1 MKTRWW
7 HLLIWLFLLGIL
19 SCGEDPEADFSIKN
33 FSLGTVEPEYTE
45 ESETTVE
52 TALDGFF
59 HDSAAAGIGYSSNS
73 TSGTTDSTGKFTY
86 VPGERIQF
94 KVGDILLGE
103 TQGSA
108 MLTPVNLVENGTA
121 DTPAVAN
128 ISAFLQ
134 TLDSDGDPTNGINI
148 SKEVVQAIVSSE
160 QSINFNVD
168 SSVFSENVAV
178 QSVIAAVAK
187 VTAATGGRQ
196 NLVPPAQA
204 IAHLN
209 ETIASIR
216 DKLVGFTVSK
226 ISGSTTE
233 AGGTATFSIKLKS
246 QPLNDVTLEISSSDT
261 TEGSVHPSTLTLTA
275 NNFNAEN
282 LITVTGVDDKIKDG
296 DVTYTIKF
304 SPASSLDSLY
314 NGLDPDDVIVVNT
327 DDETAGVTVVTT
339 DNTTTEAGDTG
350 AFTVKLNSQPI
361 SDVTITVTSGDTT
374 EGTVSP
380 ATLTFTSANYVAT
393 QTVTVTGVDD
403 STVDGNIAY
412 SVKMSASSSDTNYNG
427 ITISS
432 VFLTNTDDETAGFTI
447 STISGNTTE
456 AGVQATFT
464 VKLNSQPYYDVSIPV
479 SSSDTT
485 EGTVSP
491 SSLTFTTS
499 NWNANQTVTVTGVED
514 SLADGSQSYSI
525 VLGAVTS
532 SDSGYN
538 GLNPVDVSVTNT
550 DNDSVGFTVSIIS
563 GNTTELGGQ
572 ATFTVK
578 LNSQPTADVT
588 IPVSSSSTSEGTV
601 STAALTFTTSNWN
614 TNQTVTVTGVDDVA
628 QDGNIAYYI
637 ILGIVTSSDS
647 NYNGLNPNDVSVT
660 NLDNDNNEVAPTVTA
675 ASVTF
680 TDTDGRWELLGGDVT
695 ISKASSESTLT
706 HYVLYWGS
714 NSTTKQSG
722 TAITELAV
730 SGSSTYTYTFS
741 ANTALP
747 STASYL
753 LVYSKNT
760 YGESASLVSVSIT
773 DMMALPDTGQTS
785 SSTTTFGEDP
795 DYLINAPSYTD
806 NSNGTITDNVT
817 GLMWQ
822 KENDNQKYTW
832 SGAGSYCEGLTLG
845 GYADWRLPTKKEL
858 MSIIHNGTYN
868 PAVNTTYFPNT
879 NSSYYW
885 SSSTSAK
892 YTSRAWGVD
901 FDGFGVGH
909 SDKTGSRYVRCVRGG
924 QSGIWSLDY
933 LASAGTVLDKPRGL
947 LWQQADDGISRTWE
961 GALSY
966 CEGLDLGGYSDWRLP
981 NIKELESIT
990 DDTRANPVI
999 NVTYFPTTKSSV
1011 YWSSSAHAFNT
1022 SNAAWLVLFDIGNL
1036 GYGDKAGRNYVRCV
1050 RGGQ

>member
-7 HLLIWLFLLGIL
+7 TLLIWLFLFVIL

-33 FSLGTVEPEYTE
+33 FSRGTVEPEYTE

-380 ATLTFTSANYVAT
+380 ATLTFTSANYAAT

-491 SSLTFTTS
+491 ASLTFTTS
-499 NWNANQTVTVTGVED
+499 NWNATQTVTVTGVYD
-514 SLADGSQSYSI
+514 AVVDGNQSY
-525 VLGAVTS
+525 
-532 SDSGYN
+532 
-538 GLNPVDVSVTNT
+538 
-550 DNDSVGFTVSIIS
+550 
-563 GNTTELGGQ
+563 
-572 ATFTVK
+572 
-578 LNSQPTADVT
+578 T
-588 IPVSSSSTSEGTV
+588 I
-601 STAALTFTTSNWN
+601 L
-614 TNQTVTVTGVDDVA
+614 
-628 QDGNIAYYI
+628 
-637 ILGIVTSSDS
+637 LGIVTSGDS
-647 NYNGLNPNDVSVT
+647 NYAGLNPNDVSVINT
-660 NLDNDNNEVAPTVTA
+660 GDIPPTMTA
-675 ASVTF
+675 SSVSF
-680 TDTDGRWELLGGDVT
+680 TDTDYTSQEIAGSVT
-695 ISKASSESTLT
+695 INKASSESTLT

-722 TAITELAV
+722 TAITEFAV

-747 STASYL
+747 STASHL
-753 LVYSKNT
+753 LVYSKNP
-760 YGESASLVSVSIT
+760 YGESTISMSVSIT
-773 DMMALPDTGQTS
+773 DLIPVPDTGQTTS
-785 SSTTTFGEDP
+785 YTTTFGEDH

-822 KENDNQKYTW
+822 KENGSQTNW
-832 SGAGSYCEGLTLG
+832 SAAGSYCEGLTLG

-858 MSIIHNGTYN
+858 MSISHYGTYN
-868 PAVNTTYFPNT
+868 PAINTTYFPNT
-879 NSSYYW
+879 NSSSYR
-885 SSSTSAK
+885 SSSTVAGD
-892 YTSRAWGVD
+892 TSVAWGVD
-901 FDGFGVGH
+901 FGYGGV
-909 SDKTGSRYVRCVRGG
+909 STYYKTASYDVRCVRGG

-933 LASAGTVLDKPRGL
+933 LANAGTVLDKSRGL
-947 LWQQADDGISRTWE
+947 LWQQTDDGNRRTWE

-966 CEGLDLGGYSDWRLP
+966 CEGLDLGGYNDWRLP

-990 DDTRANPVI
+990 DDTRLSPAI
-999 NVTYFPTTKSSV
+999 NVTYFPTTKSSN
-1011 YWSSSAHAFNT
+1011 YWSSSTYAYNT
-1022 SNAAWLVLFDIGNL
+1022 SNAWYVNFNG
-1036 GYGDKAGRNYVRCV
+1036 GYVFNFSKPDSYYVRCV